1 MIIVN
6 LKGGMGNQMF
16 QYAAGYALSKKLGCE
31 LKIDERYLL
40 DRELNPSKGYTIR
53 RYDLDVFGI
62 EKNQATQA
70 DLKKFGLEKGG
81 WRYRAAKTLIL
92 SNVSDKYQYE
102 RKFGSLIR
110 APSSKS
116 TYLDGYWQSEDYFAD
131 YESDIRRIFQLDS
144 SDNSRVCALVNSL
157 PKDAVCVNV
166 RRGDFV
172 GSANHD
178 VVGLDYYMKAAEK
191 LKADFGMRLK
201 FYIFSDDPQWCQENF
216 KFLDSREI
224 VDHTFAGEKFRDYFY
239 LMTRFENFVI
249 PNSTFAWW
257 AAWASAS
264 KKVVIAP
271 KRWSGTINKKC
282 SKITPGDW
290 VLI

>member
-70 DLKKFGLEKGG
+70 DLKRFGLEKGG

-102 RKFGSLIR
+102 RKFGSPIR
-110 APSSKS
+110 TPSGKS
-116 TYLDGYWQSEDYFAD
+116 AYLDGYWQSEGYFAV
-131 YESDIRRIFQLDS
+131 YESDIRRIFHLHS
-144 SDNSRVCALVNSL
+144 SDDPKVCMLANSL
-157 PKDAVCVNV
+157 PLDAVCVNV
-166 RRGDFV
+166 RRGDFI
-172 GSANHD
+172 GSVNHD
-178 VVGLDYYMKAAEK
+178 VVGLDYYMKAADKYRE
-191 LKADFGMRLK
+191 DFGKNPK
-201 FYIFSDDPQWCQENF
+201 FYVFSDDPLWCEKNLR
-216 KFLDSREI
+216 FLGNPEI
-224 VDHTFAGEKFRDYFY
+224 VDHSYAGRKFRDYFY
-239 LMTRFENFVI
+239 LMTQFKNFII

-257 AAWASAS
+257 AAWTSAS
-264 KKVVIAP
+264 KSNVIAP
-271 KRWSGTINKKC
+271 RKWSGVENMNC
-282 SKITPGDW
+282 AKIVPKDW
-290 VLI
+290 FLV